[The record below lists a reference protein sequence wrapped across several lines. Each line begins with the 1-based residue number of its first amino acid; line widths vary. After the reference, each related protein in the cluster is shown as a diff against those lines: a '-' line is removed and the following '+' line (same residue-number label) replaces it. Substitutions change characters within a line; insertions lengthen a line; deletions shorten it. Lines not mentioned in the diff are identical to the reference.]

1 MAAAHFVEL
10 ALKVLATLPRT
21 YRAEHGLDDLIFQL
35 RRILQEDRQR
45 ILDGMVSIES
55 DPIDISNLVETAR
68 RKVSDLEEIE
78 ALVALGSVHT
88 WMPFDAA
95 IQQAESSMAS
105 HPLLSLFGN
114 ETFNGTGQ
122 KVASRPGT
130 SPASVGRNDSETVI
144 DPAVWATAVRDRTAL
159 FGLVVSARI
168 LPALEVVTTQHRY
181 PIELLYD
188 VCRNSPLVPQG
199 HELTWAHGLRHGLN
213 NDFASA
219 ACILVPQIEH
229 FVRTHLKQNGVPTL
243 ITDDNGVETEKG
255 LTPLLEDPQT
265 AEVLGQDLVFELQ
278 ALLNQQAQTSAIPS
292 PMVWPRITTSSM
304 SPRCMPGGSLFV
316 SQRCHSPNK
325 IRTRWPN

>member
-1 MAAAHFVEL
+1 
-10 ALKVLATLPRT
+10 
-21 YRAEHGLDDLIFQL
+21 
-35 RRILQEDRQR
+35 
-45 ILDGMVSIES
+45 MVRSKS
-55 DPIDISNLVETAR
+55 DPIDISELVETAR
-68 RKVSDLEEIE
+68 RKVSDLEKIE

-88 WMPFDAA
+88 WMPYDAA

-114 ETFNGTGQ
+114 ETFSGTGQ

-130 SPASVGRNDSETVI
+130 SPAAVGRNDGETANE
-144 DPAVWATAVRDRTAL
+144 PAVWATAVRDRTAQ

-188 VCRNSPLVPQG
+188 VCRNSPLVPHG
-199 HELTWAHGLRHGLN
+199 HELIWAHGLLHGLN

-229 FVRTHLKQNGVPTL
+229 LVRTHLKQSGVHTL
-243 ITDDNGVETEKG
+243 VTDDNGVETEKG
-255 LTPLLEDPQT
+255 LASLLEDPKT

-278 ALLNQQAQTSAIPS
+278 ALLTQQEGTNLRNTIAHGLAADHDLFSEPSVYAWWLALRLATLPFAEQAQNQ
-292 PMVWPRITTSSM
+292 V
-304 SPRCMPGGSLFV
+304 
-316 SQRCHSPNK
+316 
-325 IRTRWPN
+325 